1 MAEKKD
7 TQEKQPTL
15 EELQAFNR
23 TSLTDTAKDI
33 MEFAEDNGTSMDK
46 VFASMGMQIDE
57 DKERIEIDDS
67 EPSEEEL
74 KEFMRMQSKP
84 KAIPGQSLT
93 ENPDSAKP
101 WERPPLFPN
110 PKDALE
116 DVTQRLFQPE
126 SIKAVAQSLQ
136 KGASVGNVTELILY
150 NDYHE
155 GKYSVDVMLML
166 YEPVFYSVMNIGE
179 AAGPINYRLDENLK
193 INDLDSK
200 NSEENV
206 AETISSIKDIR
217 NSTAL
222 KTPNLKAMP
231 ENFSEQTKLA
241 KSLLERGA

>member
-7 TQEKQPTL
+7 TQEKQPTIQDI
-15 EELQAFNR
+15 QAFNR
-23 TSLTDTAKDI
+23 TSLTDTARDI

-46 VFASMGMQIDE
+46 VLASMGMEIDE
-57 DKERIEIDDS
+57 NKQRIEIDDT
-67 EPSEEEL
+67 EPNEKEL
-74 KEFMRMQSKP
+74 EEFMRMQSKP

-101 WERPPLFPN
+101 WERPPLFAN
-110 PKDALE
+110 PRDALE

-166 YEPVFYSVMNIGE
+166 YEPIFYSVINIGE
-179 AAGPINYRLDENLK
+179 SANVNYRLDEDLR
-193 INDLDSK
+193 INDLDNNPK
-200 NSEENV
+200 EKEQ
-206 AETISSIKDIR
+206 ETLSSIKDIR
-217 NSTAL
+217 RTVIA
-222 KTPNLKAMP
+222 KEPNLKAMP

-241 KSLLERGA
+241 KSLLERGV

>member
-74 KEFMRMQSKP
+74 NEFMRMQSKP

-101 WERPPLFPN
+101 WERPPLFAN

-193 INDLDSK
+193 INDLDNK

>member
-7 TQEKQPTL
+7 TQEKQPTIQDI
-15 EELQAFNR
+15 QAFNR
-23 TSLTDTAKDI
+23 TSLTDTARDI

-46 VFASMGMQIDE
+46 VLASMGMEIDE
-57 DKERIEIDDS
+57 NKQRIEIDDT
-67 EPSEEEL
+67 EPNEKEL
-74 KEFMRMQSKP
+74 EEFMRMQSKP

-101 WERPPLFPN
+101 WERPPLFAN
-110 PKDALE
+110 PRDALE
-116 DVTQRLFQPE
+116 DATQRLFQPE

-166 YEPVFYSVMNIGE
+166 YEPIFYSVMNIGE
-179 AAGPINYRLDENLK
+179 SANVNYRLDEDLR
-193 INDLDSK
+193 INDLDNNPK
-200 NSEENV
+200 EKEQ
-206 AETISSIKDIR
+206 ETLSSIKDIR
-217 NSTAL
+217 RTVMA
-222 KTPNLKAMP
+222 KEPNLKAMP

-241 KSLLERGA
+241 KSLLERGV

>member
-7 TQEKQPTL
+7 TQEKQPTIQDI
-15 EELQAFNR
+15 QAFNR
-23 TSLTDTAKDI
+23 TSLTDTARDI

-46 VFASMGMQIDE
+46 VLASMGMEIDE
-57 DKERIEIDDS
+57 NKQRIEIDDT
-67 EPSEEEL
+67 EPNEKEL
-74 KEFMRMQSKP
+74 EEFMRMQSKP

-101 WERPPLFPN
+101 WERPPLFAN
-110 PKDALE
+110 PRDALE

-166 YEPVFYSVMNIGE
+166 YEPIFYSVMNIGE
-179 AAGPINYRLDENLK
+179 SANVNYRLDEDLR
-193 INDLDSK
+193 INDLDNNPKEKEQETLK
-200 NSEENV
+200 NITDKYGPGSLDPTTGVFTPSVEVQPSEE
-206 AETISSIKDIR
+206 EK
-217 NSTAL
+217 
-222 KTPNLKAMP
+222 
-231 ENFSEQTKLA
+231 
-241 KSLLERGA
+241 

>member
-7 TQEKQPTL
+7 TQEKQPTIQDI
-15 EELQAFNR
+15 QAFNR
-23 TSLTDTAKDI
+23 TSLTDTARDI

-46 VFASMGMQIDE
+46 VLSSMGMEIDE
-57 DKERIEIDDS
+57 NKQRIEIDDT
-67 EPSEEEL
+67 EPNEKEL
-74 KEFMRMQSKP
+74 EEFMRMQSKP

-101 WERPPLFPN
+101 WERPPLFAN
-110 PKDALE
+110 PRDALE

-166 YEPVFYSVMNIGE
+166 YEPIFYSVMNIGE
-179 AAGPINYRLDENLK
+179 SANVNYRLDEDLR
-193 INDLDSK
+193 INDLDNNPK
-200 NSEENV
+200 EKEQ
-206 AETISSIKDIR
+206 ETLSSIKDIR
-217 NSTAL
+217 RTVMA
-222 KTPNLKAMP
+222 KEPNLKAMP

-241 KSLLERGA
+241 KSLLERGV